1 MDDFLRLGKTLI
13 SYGLEISQDLFS
25 IIFLLLLVCIP
36 ILYITDIT
44 QSKHAV
50 RRNFPVIGRFRYFF
64 EHVGEFFRQYFFS
77 MDREEMPFNRA
88 QRSWVYR
95 AAKDISNTIA
105 FGSTRDIN
113 KVGMVLFAN
122 CPYPTLGEDA
132 APLAK
137 QTIGPECRYP
147 FTTKS
152 VFNVSAMSY
161 GAISKPA
168 VLALAEGAKIS
179 GSWINT
185 GEGGLSKYHLQS
197 GCDIVFQIGTAKYGV
212 RDPISGKLSESKL
225 REIAQHNQVRMFE
238 IKLSQGG
245 KPGKGGILPGAK
257 VTKEVAEIRGVRMG
271 EDSIS
276 PNRHP
281 DISCDE
287 DLLDMIAFI
296 RELTGKP
303 VGFKC
308 VIGSEDWLDN
318 LFQLITERGAST
330 APDFITV
337 DSADGGTGAAPMPL
351 LDDMGLPI
359 KESLPMLVNKLNQYG
374 LYERVNVIASGKL
387 VTPADVAWALC
398 LGAEFVT
405 SARGFMFSLGC
416 IQALQCNKDTCP
428 TGIATHDKRLQR
440 GLNPRLK
447 SLRVANYVKN
457 IVHEV
462 GMIAHSCGVNHPRE
476 LNRRHARVVQENG
489 LSVPLNNLYPSEG
502 YESVVERRNLATRP
516 WSDMQV
522 EDESENLENTVVN
535 IPLKELSKRIKTTF

>member
-1 MDDFLRLGKTLI
+1 MDGILQLGKTWI
-13 SYGLEISQDLFS
+13 GYGLEISQDLFS
-25 IIFLLLLVCIP
+25 ILFLTLLICIP
-36 ILYITDIT
+36 ILYVTDIT
-44 QSKHAV
+44 QSRHAV

-105 FGSTRDIN
+105 FGSTRDLK
-113 KVGMVLFAN
+113 KVGTVLFAN

-132 APLAK
+132 TPVTN
-137 QTIGPECRYP
+137 QTIGPDSKYP

-152 VFNVSAMSY
+152 VFNISAMSY

-168 VLALAEGAKIS
+168 ILALAEGAKSS
-179 GSWINT
+179 GCWLNT

-225 REIAQHNQVRMFE
+225 IDVAKYDQVRMFE

-257 VTKEVAEIRGVRMG
+257 VTKEVAEIRGVREG

-281 DISCDE
+281 DISSDE
-287 DLLDMIAFI
+287 DLLEMIAFI

-303 VGFKC
+303 VGIKS
-308 VIGSEDWLDN
+308 VIGSEDWLDH
-318 LFQLITERGAST
+318 LFQLICVRGIAS

-351 LDDMGLPI
+351 LDDMGLPLN
-359 KESLPMLVNKLNQYG
+359 ESLPMLVNKLNEYG
-374 LYERVNVIASGKL
+374 LYDRVKVISSGKL

-398 LGAEFVT
+398 LGANFVT
-405 SARGFMFSLGC
+405 SARGFMFALGC

-428 TGIATHDKRLQR
+428 TGITTHNKRLQR
-440 GLNPRLK
+440 GLNPHLK
-447 SLRVANYVKN
+447 SIRVANYVKN

-476 LNRRHARVVQENG
+476 LDRRHARVVQANG
-489 LSVPLNNLYPSEG
+489 LSVPLNVLYPSQV
-502 YESVVERRNLATRP
+502 SVPLIERRNLGTRP
-516 WSDMQV
+516 WSGKQQV
-522 EDESENLENTVVN
+522 FENLENTVVN
-535 IPLKELSKRIKTTF
+535 IPLKQLSGKVETNL